1 MSDRFGVGG
10 DLAKP
15 PVMIAGLV
23 PEAVADGKDGSADAM
38 CPILVRDEAV
48 ASRQKSGDL
57 VS

>member
-1 MSDRFGVGG
+1 MGG